1 MLDKEGKWN
10 VNGTAKINIPTGMTA
25 NYGYE
30 NGKWDIEPKSPVKG
44 TNAETYTYTFTKK
57 TDPKVDYKEPNEND
71 KPTPATQVVEYGK
84 KIQVKPNGGVWVHDN
99 KTYSGDDVA
108 IFVLEKNIKLEDP
121 TRTNYVF
128 MGWDK
133 QKGKDDV
140 AYIFTAIW
148 EVDKIGNGEKPDG
161 IPDKYQKKVT
171 FKVVNGTWEDKSAN
185 DISYYV
191 TLLDK
196 NGKWNVNGTAR
207 INIPTGMTANYGY
220 EKGKWDVE
228 PKSPVKG
235 TNVETYTYTF
245 TKKTDPKVDYKEPNE
260 NDKPTPATQVV
271 EYGKKIQVKPNGGV
285 WVHDNKTYSGDDVAI
300 FVLEKNIKL
309 EDPTRTNY
317 VFMGWDKQKGKDD
330 VVYIFTA
337 IWKVDKIGDGEKP
350 DGIPDKYQKKI
361 TFKVVN
367 GTWEDKSANDI
378 SYYVT
383 LLDKEGKWNVN
394 GTAKINIPTGMT
406 ANYGYENGKWDV
418 EPTEIVSGIEDVVY
432 VYLFDKISETEPQ
445 PQPTTVQ
452 PTPTV
457 KTVVQEK
464 TLYKTQ
470 YVEPITLKTGDNL
483 TFLGVLVGLCAAGFA
498 GTIIFGKKRSK

>member
-10 VNGTAKINIPTGMTA
+10 VNGTARINIPTGMTA

-30 NGKWDIEPKSPVKG
+30 KGKWDNEPKSPVKG

-108 IFVLEKNIKLEDP
+108 TFVLEKNIKLEDP
-121 TRTNYVF
+121 TRTNYVFMGWDKQKGKDDVAYIFTAIWEVDKIGDGEKPDGIPDKYQKKVTFKVVNGTWEDKSANDISYYVTLLDKEGKWNVNGTARINIPTGMTANYGYEKGKWDNEPKSPVKGTNAETYTYTFTKKTDPKVDYKEPNENDKPTPATQVVEYGKKIQVKPNGGVWVHDSKTYSGDDVATFVLEKNIKLEDPTRINYVF

-196 NGKWNVNGTAR
+196 EGKWNVNGTAR

-228 PKSPVKG
+228 P
-235 TNVETYTYTF
+235 
-245 TKKTDPKVDYKEPNE
+245 
-260 NDKPTPATQVV
+260 
-271 EYGKKIQVKPNGGV
+271 
-285 WVHDNKTYSGDDVAI
+285 
-300 FVLEKNIKL
+300 
-309 EDPTRTNY
+309 
-317 VFMGWDKQKGKDD
+317 
-330 VVYIFTA
+330 
-337 IWKVDKIGDGEKP
+337 
-350 DGIPDKYQKKI
+350 
-361 TFKVVN
+361 
-367 GTWEDKSANDI
+367 
-378 SYYVT
+378 
-383 LLDKEGKWNVN
+383 
-394 GTAKINIPTGMT
+394 
-406 ANYGYENGKWDV
+406 
-418 EPTEIVSGIEDVVY
+418 TEIVSGIEDVVY
-432 VYLFDKISETEPQ
+432 VYLFDKIAETEPQ

-464 TLYKTQ
+464 TVYKTQ

-483 TFLGVLVGLCAAGFA
+483 IFLGVLVGLCAAGFA